1 MDKESAQPELN
12 DDVESLEREAA
23 LEAFAAMKQGIF
35 EANITTNLTVVGES
49 SDKRVRRIENSRTF
63 TRGVEAY
70 RAKTSVSEPSAASK
84 AEKPPL
90 SQVFVRAR
98 PLFEHEGERGE
109 WECISGC
116 AHGMTVHE
124 GCEAVRPRHGRV
136 KILRHHQYKQVQRI
150 DSDEGVYKHLRY
162 LVQQASAGRM
172 ATLFMYGMTGS
183 GKTYS
188 TNLMFRAAPEE
199 LFVAPASGSDF
210 SDTCSGTAT
219 LIAYELIG
227 KNCFDLLGADKKQ
240 VHLRIGA
247 DGATHVQGT
256 TTCEA
261 STPEEL
267 QVKLFEAS
275 SRRETATTGTNAS
288 SSRSHAVYQLRAP
301 HGGSGG
307 TLTII
312 DLAGNEGSIET
323 AYHTKEQMKEAADIN
338 SSLMALRTCL
348 AARAS
353 GGKKHVPYRESILTR
368 VLRDAFV
375 AEEAATAV
383 LCCVSPAC
391 SHLERTLAT
400 LRSAVHLTGQGRPV
414 APVEEVVKEE
424 GVVKGGPSTWDA
436 DALANWVAGQH
447 FSSAPAAE
455 SAAESEYS
463 EREGGGETGAVEGAE
478 GVTVTLPK
486 GMTGKEIMKLTA
498 VRLAP
503 LCCDG
508 DKVVGKQL
516 FDALRVAAK
525 EAAARDRETRRA
537 LKAGPKPVS
546 STVFSK
552 SAPSR
557 PVVAAQKR

>member
-1 MDKESAQPELN
+1 
-12 DDVESLEREAA
+12 
-23 LEAFAAMKQGIF
+23 
-35 EANITTNLTVVGES
+35 
-49 SDKRVRRIENSRTF
+49 
-63 TRGVEAY
+63 
-70 RAKTSVSEPSAASK
+70 
-84 AEKPPL
+84 
-90 SQVFVRAR
+90 
-98 PLFEHEGERGE
+98 
-109 WECISGC
+109 
-116 AHGMTVHE
+116 
-124 GCEAVRPRHGRV
+124 
-136 KILRHHQYKQVQRI
+136 
-150 DSDEGVYKHLRY
+150 
-162 LVQQASAGRM
+162 M

-463 EREGGGETGAVEGAE
+463 EREGGEETGAVEGAE